1 MNMHALSPL
10 RIAPVTGG
18 RVVVAETEL
27 LRRRVLRALAAR
39 ERYRY
44 VHPELLDT
52 DDGWIIRSPCC
63 SRNVDPEGGVID
75 IARLQQADAS
85 WVLYA
90 ADHLLGGWVKHSR
103 SNSLDGL
110 LDTIV
115 RDPHRVFWP

>member
-1 MNMHALSPL
+1 MSVHALSPVSS
-10 RIAPVTGG
+10 RRAPPAD
-18 RVVVAETEL
+18 VVVAESEL

-44 VHPELLDT
+44 VHPELHDT
-52 DDGWIIRSPCC
+52 EDGWIIRSPCC
-63 SRNVDPEGGVID
+63 SRKVDPDGGVID

-110 LDTIV
+110 LDLLMH
-115 RDPHRVFWP
+115 DPHRVFWP